1 MDSLWNLLPREP
13 IRSVCFTGH
22 RQIKLSDGDRVRL
35 RETLE
40 VLIKDGA
47 ADFYAGGAQGWDTVC
62 ARTVLALRAKY
73 PEIRLHLVLP
83 CPIRDFTRQW
93 ELGPAALLYSVA
105 ERADDVETL
114 APEYFPGC
122 MKKRNLRLVEAAD
135 CCVCWYDST
144 RRASGTGQTVRF
156 AEQKGIKV
164 INLLEE
170 QQ

>member
-1 MDSLWNLLPREP
+1 MDSLWNLLPQGP

-22 RQIKLSDGDRVRL
+22 RQLRLSNGDKVRL
-35 RETLE
+35 RKTMEA
-40 VLIKDGA
+40 LIDGGA

-73 PEIRLHLVLP
+73 PDIRLHLVLP
-83 CPIRDFTRQW
+83 CPVSDFTRQW
-93 ELGPAALLYSVA
+93 EPESVALLNNVA

-156 AEQKGIKV
+156 AEQKGIRI

-170 QQ
+170 QK